1 MSAHRITPIPAVAR
15 PPRFWPAAAFW
26 KTLGSHIVIPLFLAA
41 GMALAY
47 LGAFHAAQPNN
58 IPVGI
63 VGQGPAADVFAQTL
77 NDEAPSA
84 LDVSTVAT
92 TAKARAEVADG
103 TLSAAYATDAT
114 HATIIVSTAASPAEA
129 SAAQQLLLPIAYQQ
143 HLPVTIDDVRP
154 VPADDMTGQGLFF
167 MMVAMSVGGYSSAIA
182 IAAVAGRLGIG
193 WRIAVSA
200 ATAVVVSAITT
211 VVAGPL
217 FHVLAGN
224 EWSIGL
230 LGALYTFGI
239 ITIGV
244 GLHPMLGR
252 WTTPVLT
259 LLFVMLNVTTS
270 GGIFPQNM
278 QPPFFAGLSTFWTG
292 AAWLDSARAL
302 TYLPGQQFGF
312 DGLRLALWA
321 TAGLALIGVSHLLT
335 VRRRRAADDTIE
347 ATAEEEETAT
357 VAA

>member
-1 MSAHRITPIPAVAR
+1 MSAHRITPVPVVAR
-15 PPRFWPAAAFW
+15 PPRFWPPAAFW

-47 LGAFHAAQPNN
+47 LGAFHSAQPNN
-58 IPVGI
+58 IPIGI
-63 VGQGPAADVFAQTL
+63 VGEGPAAEVFAQTL
-77 NDEAPSA
+77 NDKAPDA
-84 LDVSTVAT
+84 LDVSTVT
-92 TAKARAEVADG
+92 TMAKAKAEVADG
-103 TLSAAYATDAT
+103 TISAAYATDPT
-114 HATIIVSTAASPAEA
+114 HATIILSTAASPSEA
-129 SAAQQLLLPIAYQQ
+129 SAAEELLLPIAYQQ
-143 HLPVTIDDVRP
+143 HLPVTIDDVHP
-154 VPADDMTGQGLFF
+154 VPANDMTGQGLFF
-167 MMVAMSVGGYSSAIA
+167 LMVAMSVGGYSSAIA
-182 IAAVAGRLGIG
+182 IAAVSARLGIG

-200 ATAVVVSAITT
+200 AVAVAVAAIGT
-211 VVAGPL
+211 VVAGPV
-217 FHVLAGN
+217 FHILSGN

-252 WTTPVLT
+252 WTTPALT
-259 LLFVMLNVTTS
+259 LLFVMLNVTTA

-278 QPPFFAGLSTFWTG
+278 EPPFFAGLSTFWTG
-292 AAWLDSARAL
+292 HAWLDAARAL

-321 TAGLALIGVSHLLT
+321 TAGLALIGLSHLLT
-335 VRRRRAADDTIE
+335 LRRRQAANDAIA
-347 ATAEEEETAT
+347 ATAEEEETAA